1 MASISSDGYIIASA
15 IGTANITK
23 TAYDSTGTR
32 VIYSS
37 KYTINVTAQMPL
49 MDVSRLAS
57 VLTTL
62 SSQGKNIT
70 VISFGNYAVP
80 GNATTYDVSGQGD
93 KSIVAYVPTTMYGGW
108 WWGIQLS
115 LIQI

>member
-1 MASISSDGYIIASA
+1 MLSPAYEDKTHIVFESDNPSVASISSDGHIIASA

-62 SSQGKNIT
+62 SSQGKKHHRYF
-70 VISFGNYAVP
+70 VRQLYS
-80 GNATTYDVSGQGD
+80 SGQCND
-93 KSIVAYVPTTMYGGW
+93 
-108 WWGIQLS
+108 L
-115 LIQI
+115 